1 MLLEAAKAA
10 SMQPCFAST
19 ASLPPRERFDYWHDV
34 VSRNLVDLDY
44 RLIGEAQFDASF
56 HSTPING
63 LDLCRIKASPHV
75 AQRSTEGISRADHS
89 MLVFNFVLSGSLVAE
104 QDGRLAH
111 LKVGDGA
118 LCDATRPYKLQS
130 NEAFEVASVRLP
142 REQCLGRIPHLHRLA
157 ACNFSERGELAPM
170 VFGYLSHLADRA
182 PNLTSPAAGLK
193 ISQNFKDLLLAM
205 LAELAEALPPSLTE
219 YRSLALMRV
228 KDTVERNVHDSDL
241 TPATIAAQLKL
252 SPRYINQLLEAEGTS
267 LSRYIWSRRL
277 DRCAEQLKDPALRAR
292 GVSQIAMDNGFNDL
306 SHFSKA
312 FRIKFGVAPRDYRNG
327 KAMHS

>member
-1 MLLEAAKAA
+1 M
-10 SMQPCFAST
+10 
-19 ASLPPRERFDYWHDV
+19 
-34 VSRNLVDLDY
+34 SRNLVDLDY

>member
-1 MLLEAAKAA
+1 M
-10 SMQPCFAST
+10 
-19 ASLPPRERFDYWHDV
+19 
-34 VSRNLVDLDY
+34 SRNLVDLDY

-170 VFGYLSHLADRA
+170 VFGYLSHLVDRA

-228 KDTVERNVHDSDL
+228 KDTVERNVHDPDL
-241 TPATIAAQLKL
+241 TPATIAAHLKL

>member
-1 MLLEAAKAA
+1 
-10 SMQPCFAST
+10 MQPCFVST
-19 ASLPPRERFDYWHDV
+19 ADVPARERFDYWHAV
-34 VSRNLVDLDY
+34 VCRNLVDLDF
-44 RLIGEAQFDASF
+44 RLVGEGQFDAAF
-56 HSTPING
+56 HGTPING

-75 AQRSTEGISRADHS
+75 AQRSTEGISRADS
-89 MLVFNFVLSGSLVAE
+89 SVLVFNFVLSGSLIAE
-104 QDGRLAH
+104 QDGRLAY

-118 LCDATRPYKLQS
+118 LSDAARPYRLQS
-130 NEAFEVASVRLP
+130 NEAFELASVRLP
-142 REQCLGRIPHLHRLA
+142 REQCLGRIPHLHRLS

-170 VFGYLSHLADRA
+170 VFGYLSHLVDRA
-182 PNLTSPAAGLK
+182 PNLTSPTTGLK

-228 KDTVERNVHDSDL
+228 KETVERNVRDPDL
-241 TPATIAAQLKL
+241 TPATIATELKL
-252 SPRYINQLLEAEGTS
+252 SPRYINQLLEVEGTS

-277 DRCAEQLKDPALRAR
+277 DRCAEQLKDPALRSR

-312 FRIKFGVAPRDYRNG
+312 FRTKFGMAPRDYRNG
-327 KAMHS
+327 QTMHS

>member
-1 MLLEAAKAA
+1 
-10 SMQPCFAST
+10 
-19 ASLPPRERFDYWHDV
+19 V

-44 RLIGEAQFDASF
+44 RLVGDGQFDASF

-75 AQRSTEGISRADHS
+75 AQRSAEGISRADHS
-89 MLVFNFVLSGSLVAE
+89 MLVFNFVASGSLIAE
-104 QDGRLAH
+104 QDGRLAY

-130 NEAFEVASVRLP
+130 NEAFELASVRLP
-142 REQCLGRIPHLHRLA
+142 REQCLGRIPHLHRLS

-170 VFGYLSHLADRA
+170 VFGYLSHLVERA

-205 LAELAEALPPSLTE
+205 LAELAESLPPTLTE

-228 KDTVERNVHDSDL
+228 KETVERNVHDPDL
-241 TPATIAAQLKL
+241 TPATIATELKL
-252 SPRYINQLLEAEGTS
+252 SARYINQLLEAEGTS

-327 KAMHS
+327 QATHS